1 MARIAGS
8 TPRSTST
15 IHQRPARTASA
26 FGRTAKNV
34 HSLRARR
41 RSSIAMARCY
51 HWWHNG
57 PAGRPPMNVNRRF
70 ALRTLAQFAIAM
82 PQARPVYRPGTG
94 NAMAPPT
101 VRPADV
107 VDRWLALDMFDDK
120 PMEPPLSGLEL
131 EYRIVTLYSRDRGA
145 REAQLGAT
153 LGTGTDDIG

>member
-70 ALRTLAQFAIAM
+70 ALRTLAQFAIAV
-82 PQARPVYRPGTG
+82 PLARRGF
-94 NAMAPPT
+94 AA
-101 VRPADV
+101 PADV
-107 VDRWLALDMFDDK
+107 EIQPLLAHVRRIFDA
-120 PMEPPLSGLEL
+120 MRYLGEPFSDADL
-131 EYRIVTLYSRDRGA
+131 A
-145 REAQLGAT
+145 RFAAIEDAK
-153 LGTGTDDIG
+153 